1 MSSLASHSGPVHD
14 AQRALGAKFGDFA
27 GWSMPLE
34 YANGG
39 IDGVGG
45 VLAEHEAV
53 RERVGLFDVSHM
65 GTFVVRGDGAKDE
78 LNQILTN
85 DLAKIGPG
93 QAQYSLLCNDSGGV
107 IDDVLLY
114 LRSDSE
120 VLIVPNAANAA
131 MVTGT
136 VERVLESSD
145 VRLVDQQHQTAIF
158 AIQGPLASDVLAD
171 IGLPGDVGYLR
182 FSDVETDHG
191 SVLVA
196 RTGYTG
202 ERGYELLIPVAHA
215 SFWWDEIL
223 AAVRSHGGLPCGL
236 GARDTLRT
244 EMGYP
249 LHGHELTS
257 TVNPVEA
264 GLSWAVGWDKTAFPG
279 RRALVEAREQASQS
293 RRLVGVR
300 CIDRAIPR
308 PGMTV
313 RAAGEQVRV
322 LGVTTSGTFSPTLK
336 AGIAL
341 AFLDDA
347 VQSGDEVALDVR
359 GRSCR
364 AQVVEIPFVTA
375 SPR

>member
-1 MSSLASHSGPVHD
+1 M
-14 AQRALGAKFGDFA
+14 GAKFGDFA

-34 YANGG
+34 YAAAGLE
-39 IDGVGG
+39 GVGG
-45 VLAEHEAV
+45 VIAEHEAV
-53 RERVGLFDVSHM
+53 RERVGVFDVSHM

-78 LNQILTN
+78 LNQVLTN

-93 QAQYSLLCNDSGGV
+93 QAQYSLLCNESGGV
-107 IDDVLLY
+107 VDDVFVY
-114 LRSDSE
+114 LRSESE
-120 VLIVPNAANAA
+120 VLVVPNAANSA

-136 VERVLESSD
+136 VGRVLESSD
-145 VRLVDQQHQTAIF
+145 VRVIDEQHHTAIF
-158 AIQGPLASDVLAD
+158 AVQGPLAADVLTD
-171 IGLPGDVGYLR
+171 IGLPSDLGYLR
-182 FSDVETDHG
+182 FTDVDTDEG
-191 SVLVA
+191 PVLVA

-215 SFWWDEIL
+215 SHWWELIVS
-223 AAVRSHGGLPCGL
+223 AVRARGGLPCGL

-249 LHGHELTS
+249 LHGHELSS

-264 GLSWAVGWDKTAFPG
+264 GLSWAIGWDKTAFPG
-279 RRALVEAREQASQS
+279 RRSLVEARDQATLS
-293 RRLVGVR
+293 RRLVGLK

-313 RAAGEQVRV
+313 RAPGESVSV
-322 LGVTTSGTFSPTLK
+322 LGETTSGTFSPTLK

-347 VQSGDEVALDVR
+347 VEFGDEVALDVR

-364 AQVVEIPFVTA
+364 AEIVQFPFVAA
-375 SPR
+375 SPRG